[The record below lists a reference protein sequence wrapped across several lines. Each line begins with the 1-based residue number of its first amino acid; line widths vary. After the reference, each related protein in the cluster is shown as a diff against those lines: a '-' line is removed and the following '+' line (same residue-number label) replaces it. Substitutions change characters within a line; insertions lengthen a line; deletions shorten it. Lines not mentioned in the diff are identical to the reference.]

1 MSQILVV
8 PLKLIINFVFDQNHQ
23 IPLKVIDVYKLLSPR
38 PEKADKSF
46 KAKGRNITKDK
57 GIVLWLLLIFYCPA

>member
-1 MSQILVV
+1 MLWTICNFSISQLLAIPIYLIMS
-8 PLKLIINFVFDQNHQ
+8 FVFDQYHQ

-46 KAKGRNITKDK
+46 KAKGRNITNDN
-57 GIVLWLLLIFYCPA
+57 GIVL